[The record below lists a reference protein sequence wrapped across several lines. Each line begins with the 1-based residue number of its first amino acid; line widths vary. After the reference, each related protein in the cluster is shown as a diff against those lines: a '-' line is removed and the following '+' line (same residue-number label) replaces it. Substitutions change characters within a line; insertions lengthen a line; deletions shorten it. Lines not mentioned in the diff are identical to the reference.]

1 MKQAIR
7 ALGWATTILWI
18 LVILFSGTVVYSA
31 LQIEMNFA
39 EEPEVTAS
47 NGEMTMSLP
56 FSISN
61 GGLYDI
67 SELNITTR
75 IEAENETVI
84 SRSTTLVPLIPRDS
98 TVSETHDIALSL
110 DDILAKNLTY
120 MLFDDTDLNVDM
132 FIGLTYAYAIPLKIA
147 SNITMPWGAPLNNLT
162 VGEITEISP
171 SQANAPLSFENHAFF
186 SFNGT
191 IRLKIMDGSNNEIGS
206 GTTYIYVPA
215 EASYDDVIPVT
226 VTGEFAEKAEVHL
239 YFDTSVSSFG
249 PVVIPIE

>member
-1 MKQAIR
+1 
-7 ALGWATTILWI
+7 
-18 LVILFSGTVVYSA
+18 
-31 LQIEMNFA
+31 
-39 EEPEVTAS
+39 
-47 NGEMTMSLP
+47 
-56 FSISN
+56 
-61 GGLYDI
+61 
-67 SELNITTR
+67 
-75 IEAENETVI
+75 
-84 SRSTTLVPLIPRDS
+84 
-98 TVSETHDIALSL
+98 
-110 DDILAKNLTY
+110 

-215 EASYDDVIPVT
+215 EDSYDDVIPVT